1 MDKDLDITNLEF
13 DQLDLVACY
22 TGNNST
28 NKGMS
33 SVSRPKYKCSITI
46 RRQHT

>member
-1 MDKDLDITNLEF
+1 MDKDLNISKLEF

-28 NKGMS
+28 NKGMT
-33 SVSRPKYKCSITI
+33 SVSRPKIMDET
-46 RRQHT
+46 